1 MIELVKSLLR
11 FVTSLILL
19 IFVGDKVIDK
29 DDDDKPKSTPTNGTR
44 G

>member
-11 FVTSLILL
+11 FVTSLILV
-19 IFVGDKVIDK
+19 IFVGDKVMDK
-29 DDDDKPKSTPTNGTR
+29 DDDNTPTMGTR